1 MISRTIADMGDF
13 TKKLLIGDTFDAFLL
28 SRAQIV
34 TGTTL
39 TLDGRLNAAYF
50 DTAEK
55 DDDAYAPAYASWAA
69 CKTLAFD
76 RIKGKRLPLS
86 FQFVL
91 MANDAMTK
99 ALCAQVND
107 LQPEQIAGLFLNIS
121 YNGTDIT
128 CTTGTSLHIFTLDK
142 TVEHLWDDAV
152 ERFFRKHQIALL

>member
-13 TKKLLIGDTFDAFLL
+13 TKKLLINDTFDAFLL

-50 DTAEK
+50 DTPERKEA
-55 DDDAYAPAYASWAA
+55 AIPAYASWNE
-69 CKTLAFD
+69 CKTLAFN
-76 RIKGKRLPLS
+76 RIRGRRLPLS

-91 MANDAMTK
+91 MANHAMK
-99 ALCAQVND
+99 AALCAQVNT
-107 LQPEQIAGLFLNIS
+107 LQPEQIDGLFLNIS

-128 CTTGTSLHIFTLDK
+128 CTTGISLHIFTLDK
-142 TVEHLWDDAV
+142 TAEHLWDDAV
-152 ERFFRKHQIALL
+152 ERFFREQQIALL